1 MADFPIRISAQSVNA
16 VAVAR
21 RRGCPAR
28 QPSPKQAWASRIAIT
43 ASLLDV
49 EHRVGHIALRE
60 DRALPAVGRECSAGA
75 DVGEARVGIA
85 RVLGC
90 HTHPLA

>member
-1 MADFPIRISAQSVNA
+1 MARVLTHPFLAP
-16 VAVAR
+16 
-21 RRGCPAR
+21 RGDDGELHLA
-28 QPSPKQAWASRIAIT
+28 A
-43 ASLLDV
+43 LDI
-49 EHRVGHIALRE
+49 EDGVGRIALRE

-75 DVGEARVGIA
+75 DVGEERVGIE